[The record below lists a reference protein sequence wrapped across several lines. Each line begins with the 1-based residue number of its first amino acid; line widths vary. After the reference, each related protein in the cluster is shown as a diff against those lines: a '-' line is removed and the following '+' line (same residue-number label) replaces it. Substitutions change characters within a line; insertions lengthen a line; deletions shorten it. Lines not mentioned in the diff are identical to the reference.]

1 MRPGKPADEF
11 DLVYSKRQS
20 PSEMKTFRVTSQG
33 NMKLSGTITAV
44 GMADSRT
51 EAERLIKQGAVEWN
65 GARIT
70 NPAQVNSPGDYTL
83 RVGKKPAIRVVIE
96 SS

>member
-1 MRPGKPADEF
+1 
-11 DLVYSKRQS
+11 
-20 PSEMKTFRVTSQG
+20 MKIFRLTSQG
-33 NMKLSGTITAV
+33 SMKLTGTITAV

-51 EAERLIKQGAVEWN
+51 EAERLIKQGAVEWD
-65 GARIT
+65 GVRIT

-96 SS
+96 PS